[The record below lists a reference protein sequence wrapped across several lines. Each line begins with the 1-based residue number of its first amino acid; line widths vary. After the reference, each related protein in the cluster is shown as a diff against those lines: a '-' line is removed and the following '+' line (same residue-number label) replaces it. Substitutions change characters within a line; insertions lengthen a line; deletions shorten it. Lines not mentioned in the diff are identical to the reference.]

1 MMKKTTNLVLMGLC
15 TLLLSTSA
23 YAQAPITV
31 DGDMSD
37 WTDDM
42 RLDVEPNTPMVSWHE
57 GVAGVNL
64 LRDNSPA
71 NPNDLDFMVESNIT
85 GLFVTD
91 DDMYLYV
98 RVLLNSRADIRK
110 MIPGTEQ
117 YDAAMYPSNQHLSLN
132 MSLDP
137 DLFADFAD
145 ETGMTWGW
153 YYNGIDMIVGLLP
166 DFETYDGER
175 NYEVMIQEHAQDGN
189 GHSFDQYSRR
199 PDLMATVAWNED
211 FNEVE
216 VSIPKSVLLQPV
228 HLPDY
233 AEENGEF
240 ITFMVAAGAF
250 NTFSDN
256 QWWSQR
262 IANNLDVAGYVYT
275 YGSEWNGRDP
285 YPAPVALVEIE
296 GAIGIDGVFD
306 DWSTDMRLDVEPNTP
321 IVTWHDGI
329 AGVNLLRDNSPAN
342 PNDLDYMV
350 DANVAALYVTDD
362 ENYLFVRVDM
372 NERADVRR
380 MFPGTEQYDA
390 EMYPSNAHIT
400 LNMSLDP
407 DLFSDFADETGMTW
421 GWYYNGIDMIVSLY
435 PNDPEYADTT
445 GFDVPIQ
452 EHRQD
457 GNGHSFGTYNRRPEL
472 GARLAW
478 NEDWNKVEIA
488 IPKAALLQPSYLPSY
503 SEEHGEFV
511 TFMIASGAFNTF
523 ADNQWWSQRIANN
536 LDVAGYVYTYG
547 TEWNGDEPF
556 PTSIELVSEIANS
569 FVLEQNYP
577 NPFNPTTN
585 IRFSLPESQLVT
597 IKVYDILGREIATL
611 ANGFMSA
618 GSYNV
623 PFNAMNLSSGVYLY
637 TVQAGNNIMSGK
649 MMLAK

>member
-1 MMKKTTNLVLMGLC
+1 MGLC

-37 WTDDM
+37 WTDEM
-42 RLDVEPNTPMVSWHE
+42 RLDVEPNSPMVDWFD
-57 GVAGVNL
+57 GVIGENL

-71 NPNDLDFMVESNIT
+71 NPDDLEYMVDSNIT

-98 RVLLNSRADIRK
+98 RILLNSRADIRR

-117 YDAAMYPSNQHLSLN
+117 YDAEMYPVNQHLSLN
-132 MSLDP
+132 MSVDP
-137 DLFADFAD
+137 DLFSDFAD
-145 ETGMTWGW
+145 TTGMTWGW
-153 YYNGIDMIVGLLP
+153 YYNGIDMLVSLLP
-166 DFETYDGER
+166 DFDTYAGESS
-175 NYEVMIQEHAQDGN
+175 YEVSIQEHFQDGN
-189 GHSFDQYSRR
+189 GHSFDVYSRR
-199 PDLMATVAWNED
+199 PDLTANVAWNTE
-211 FNEVE
+211 FNQLEVA
-216 VSIPKSVLLQPV
+216 IPKSVLLQPV
-228 HLPDY
+228 NLPNFAD
-233 AEENGEF
+233 ENGEF
-240 ITFMVAAGAF
+240 VTFMIAAGARNSF
-250 NTFSDN
+250 TDN
-256 QWWSQR
+256 DWWSQR
-262 IANNLDVAGYVYT
+262 IANNLDIAGYVYT
-275 YGSEWNGRDP
+275 YGTEWNGQDP
-285 YPAPVALVEIE
+285 YPAPVELVEIE
-296 GAIGIDGVFD
+296 GAIGIDGD
-306 DWSTDMRLDVEPNTP
+306 LADWTDDMRLDVEPNNP

-329 AGVNLLRDNSPAN
+329 PGVNLLRDNSPAN

-380 MFPGTEQYDA
+380 MFPGTEQYNE
-390 EMYPSNAHIT
+390 EMYPANSHLT

-407 DLFSDFADETGMTW
+407 DLFADFADTTGMTW

-435 PNDPEYADTT
+435 PNDPEYADST

-452 EHRQD
+452 EHHQD
-457 GNGHSFGTYNRRPEL
+457 GNGHSFSAYSRRPEL

-478 NEDWNKVEIA
+478 NEEWNKVEIA
-488 IPKAALLQPSYLPSY
+488 IPKAALLQPAHLENYAD
-503 SEEHGEFV
+503 ENGEFV
-511 TFMIASGAFNTF
+511 TFMIASGARNAF
-523 ADNQWWSQRIANN
+523 ADNDWWSQRIANN
-536 LDVAGYVYTYG
+536 LDVAGFVYTYG
-547 TEWNGDEPF
+547 TPWSGEEPF

-569 FVLEQNYP
+569 FQLEQNYP

-585 IRFSLPESQLVT
+585 IRFSLPESQNVT

-611 ANGFMSA
+611 ANGLMSA

-637 TVQAGNNIMSGK
+637 TVQAGTRIMTGK

>member
-1 MMKKTTNLVLMGLC
+1 MMKKTTKLVLMGLC

-31 DGDMSD
+31 DGDMTD
-37 WTDDM
+37 WTDEM
-42 RLDVEPNTPMVSWHE
+42 RLDVAPNTPMVSWHE
-57 GVAGVNL
+57 GVIGETL

-85 GLFVTD
+85 GLYVTD
-91 DDMYLYV
+91 DDMFLYV

-117 YDAAMYPSNQHLSLN
+117 YNADMYPSNQHLSLN

-153 YYNGIDMIVGLLP
+153 YYNGIDMLIGLLP
-166 DFETYDGER
+166 DFETYTGESS
-175 NYEVMIQEHAQDGN
+175 YEVAIQEHFQDGN
-189 GHSFDQYSRR
+189 GHSFDVYSRR
-199 PDLMATVAWNED
+199 PDLTANVAWNEE
-211 FNEVE
+211 FNQVE
-216 VSIPKSVLLQPV
+216 IAIPKSVLLQPV
-228 HLPDY
+228 NIPDF
-233 AEENGEF
+233 AEANGEF
-240 ITFMVAAGAF
+240 VTFMIAAGAF
-250 NTFSDN
+250 NTYDDN

-275 YGSEWNGRDP
+275 YGTAWNGQDP
-285 YPAPVALVEIE
+285 YPAPVPLVEIE
-296 GAIGIDGVFD
+296 GAIGIDGD
-306 DWSTDMRLDVEPNTP
+306 LADWTEDMRLDVEPNNP

-329 AGVNLLRDNSPAN
+329 PGVNLLRDNSPAN
-342 PNDLDYMV
+342 PDNLDYMV

-390 EMYPSNAHIT
+390 EMYPANSHLT

-421 GWYYNGIDMIVSLY
+421 GWYYNGIDMIVSLF
-435 PNDPEYADTT
+435 PNDPEYADST

-452 EHRQD
+452 EHHQD
-457 GNGHSFGTYNRRPEL
+457 GNGHSFSVYSRRPEL

-478 NEDWNKVEIA
+478 NETWNKVEIA
-488 IPKAALLQPSYLPSY
+488 IPKAALLQPAHLPDY
-503 SEEHGEFV
+503 SEENGEFV
-511 TFMIASGAFNTF
+511 TFMIAAGARNSHT
-523 ADNQWWSQRIANN
+523 DNDWWSQRISNN
-536 LDVAGYVYTYG
+536 LDVAGFVYTYG
-547 TEWNGDEPF
+547 TAWNGEEPF

-569 FVLEQNYP
+569 FKLEQNYP

-597 IKVYDILGREIATL
+597 VKVYDILGREIATL

-623 PFNAMNLSSGVYLY
+623 PFNATNLSSGVYLY
-637 TVQAGNNIMSGK
+637 TVQAGTRIMTGK